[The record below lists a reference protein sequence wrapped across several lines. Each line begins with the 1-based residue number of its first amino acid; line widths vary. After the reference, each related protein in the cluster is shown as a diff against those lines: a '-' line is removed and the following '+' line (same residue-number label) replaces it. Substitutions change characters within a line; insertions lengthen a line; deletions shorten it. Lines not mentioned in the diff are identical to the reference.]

1 MRHLFVA
8 ALMVVG
14 ALLVTATTAGVL
26 QSRATS
32 GNNVGSYEPP
42 SLTSPQSKTAK
53 APSKSA
59 PEPAVIGVR
68 GRSNAQPRT
77 APAVLDQRV

>member
-8 ALMVVG
+8 ALMVAG

-26 QSRATS
+26 QSRATA
-32 GNNVGSYEPP
+32 GNNVSHYEPP
-42 SLTSPQSKTAK
+42 ALSSPASRNSTA
-53 APSKSA
+53 ATRST

-68 GRSNAQPRT
+68 ARSNAAPRKT
-77 APAVLDQRV
+77 PSDQRV

>member
-8 ALMVVG
+8 ALMVIG

-26 QSRATS
+26 QSRATA
-32 GNNVGSYEPP
+32 GNKVSSFEPP
-42 SLTSPQSKTAK
+42 SYATPASRTAK
-53 APSKSA
+53 ATGKTA

-68 GRSNAQPRT
+68 GRSSDAPRRT
-77 APAVLDQRV
+77 NSDQRV

>member
-8 ALMVVG
+8 ALMVIG

-32 GNNVGSYEPP
+32 GNNVSSYEPP
-42 SLTSPQSKTAK
+42 SLTGPSSRTAK
-53 APSKSA
+53 ASTKST

-68 GRSNAQPRT
+68 ARSGEAPRKS
-77 APAVLDQRV
+77 LSDQRV